1 MNLKTS
7 YINFLKQKHNSEYY
21 LWNTYPVRFLKS
33 ETNFGEIFIVF
44 LHDSIVLLLLTY
56 QIKLFYN
63 IDLYFFFIP
72 FFIYYFFGI
81 LKYLLKK
88 INLYGR

>member
-63 IDLYFFFIP
+63 IDLYFFFVP
-72 FFIYYFFGI
+72 F
-81 LKYLLKK
+81 LKIELTMIMISIVFTVLKIK
-88 INLYGR
+88 D